1 MKTRC
6 KAIILIGIFITFLM
20 ACTATPKK
28 DSSTE
33 NQQTN
38 SQQVAQAEQS
48 PDSDLHSDE
57 PAVDP
62 YESANRKTYSFTD
75 SIDRF
80 ILEPVADVYIDY
92 VPYAIQRPVSN
103 FYRNLSY
110 PNVALNAFL
119 QGKFRQG
126 FEDSLRFVI
135 NSTIGIFGLADMAGH
150 MGFKEHNEDFGQTLA
165 VWGVDPGSY
174 LFIPIYGPSN
184 RRDIFDLPIGFF
196 TDALFYAS
204 YAISG
209 PALVPILFLRVVD
222 KRARLAGPMK
232 IRDESALD
240 PYLFVRE
247 AYTQQREFLIHD
259 GNPPIEQFDD
269 VQEETNENDK
279 TKNDVK
285 KEKKEDVNDKK
296 N

>member
-6 KAIILIGIFITFLM
+6 KVIILIGIFITFLM
-20 ACTATPKK
+20 ACTSTPKK
-28 DSSTE
+28 DSSID
-33 NQQTN
+33 NQQPN
-38 SQQVAQAEQS
+38 SQQIAQSEQKI
-48 PDSDLHSDE
+48 DSELHSDE

-150 MGFKEHNEDFGQTLA
+150 MGFKENNEDFGQTLA
-165 VWGVDPGSY
+165 VWGIDPGSY
-174 LFIPIYGPSN
+174 LFVPIYGPSN
-184 RRDIFDLPIGFF
+184 RRDILDLPVGLF

-232 IRDESALD
+232 VRDEVALD

-247 AYTQQREFLIHD
+247 AYTQQREYLIHD
-259 GNPPIEQFDD
+259 GNPPIEQYDD
-269 VQEETNENDK
+269 TEEEPNE
-279 TKNDVK
+279 KNKAKNEVK
-285 KEKKEDVNDKK
+285 KDKIEDTKK
-296 N
+296 

>member
-1 MKTRC
+1 MKARC
-6 KAIILIGIFITFLM
+6 NTIILLGIFITALM
-20 ACTATPKK
+20 ACTSAPKK
-28 DSSTE
+28 ESLADT
-33 NQQTN
+33 
-38 SQQVAQAEQS
+38 QQVTAHQGSNAEI
-48 PDSDLHSDE
+48 HSE
-57 PAVDP
+57 HSEEMPVDP

-92 VPYAIQRPVSN
+92 VPYAIQRPISN

-126 FEDSLRFVI
+126 FEDSFRFVI

-150 MGFKEHNEDFGQTLA
+150 MGFKENNEDFGQTLA

-174 LFIPIYGPSN
+174 LFVPIYGPSN
-184 RRDIFDLPIGFF
+184 RRDILDLPIGFF

-222 KRARLAGPMK
+222 KRARLAGPMR

-247 AYTQQREFLIHD
+247 AYTQQREYLIHD
-259 GNPPIEQFDD
+259 GNPPIEQYDD
-269 VQEETNENDK
+269 IEEEGDEKDK
-279 TKNDVK
+279 VKDAVK
-285 KEKKEDVNDKK
+285 KEKIEDAKSNKD
-296 N
+296 

>member
-20 ACTATPKK
+20 ACTSTPKK
-28 DSSTE
+28 DSSID
-33 NQQTN
+33 NQQSN
-38 SQQVAQAEQS
+38 SQQVAQSEQKID
-48 PDSDLHSDE
+48 PELHSDE

-150 MGFKEHNEDFGQTLA
+150 MGFKENNEDFGQTLA
-165 VWGVDPGSY
+165 VWGIDPGSY
-174 LFIPIYGPSN
+174 LFVPIYGPSN
-184 RRDIFDLPIGFF
+184 RRDILDLPVGLF

-232 IRDESALD
+232 VRDEVALD

-247 AYTQQREFLIHD
+247 AYTQQREYLIHD
-259 GNPPIEQFDD
+259 GNPTIEQYDD
-269 VQEETNENDK
+269 TEEEPNE
-279 TKNDVK
+279 KNKAKNEVK
-285 KEKKEDVNDKK
+285 KDKIEDTKK
-296 N
+296 